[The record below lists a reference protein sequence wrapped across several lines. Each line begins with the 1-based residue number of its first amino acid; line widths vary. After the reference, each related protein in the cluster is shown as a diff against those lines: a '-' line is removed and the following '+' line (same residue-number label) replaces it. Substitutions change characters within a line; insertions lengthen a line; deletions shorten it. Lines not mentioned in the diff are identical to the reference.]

1 MLKGVNPKEAG
12 TYTVKVFADLGTI
25 SADAK
30 LKVNGKCLKVAGAA
44 YMSFN
49 FYHPLS

>member
-12 TYTVKVFADLGTI
+12 TYTVKVFADLGKI

-30 LKVNGKCLKVAGAA
+30 LKVNGKFFDILIPLQIVVA
-44 YMSFN
+44 
-49 FYHPLS
+49 